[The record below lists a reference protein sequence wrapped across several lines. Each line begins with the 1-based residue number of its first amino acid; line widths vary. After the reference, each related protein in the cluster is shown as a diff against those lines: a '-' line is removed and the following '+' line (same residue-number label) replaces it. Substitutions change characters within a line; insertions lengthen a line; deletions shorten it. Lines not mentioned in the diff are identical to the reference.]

1 MDIKTLVLRV
11 LGARDGL
18 ARTGA
23 ALRHERPCSR
33 GLET

>member
-1 MDIKTLVLRV
+1 MDITTLVLRV

-23 ALRHERPCSR
+23 ALRHEPPVLSRP
-33 GLET
+33 